1 MSILVT
7 SMGLEW
13 GHELCLAMGHTAK
26 IVSTGLE
33 DVPCGWNLVPC
44 IVLKRLLRDGDSVWN
59 EFRCL
64 EKDSPMHVKG
74 QTDSEGESWLS
85 LLFLREVS
93 LHRQYPQK
101 DPCPA
106 G

>member
-1 MSILVT
+1 
-7 SMGLEW
+7 MGLEW